1 MAPVVERE
9 AVGFRTDANVI
20 GEDFKRHADTQLEA
34 NRKLLQR
41 LATDT
46 ETDEAAV
53 AARKARVAPF
63 GGRIDPLKKA
73 RETVLPEPM
82 PKRGTELP
90 VATTVAA
97 TAPVRTFSHFEAAR
111 ELLARGVRMD
121 KAVHALIQQQHPEGV
136 PETEIDALAQ
146 RLKTRGT
153 LQVVA
158 GGAK

>member
-1 MAPVVERE
+1 M
-9 AVGFRTDANVI
+9 
-20 GEDFKRHADTQLEA
+20 
-34 NRKLLQR
+34 
-41 LATDT
+41 
-46 ETDEAAV
+46 
-53 AARKARVAPF
+53 AARKAKVAPF
-63 GGRIDPLKKA
+63 GGRIDPLKQA